1 MFDYF
6 TGIVK
11 DLGLNTVVLETG
23 GIGYELTVSR
33 FCINSLKLEDKAKI
47 YAYLSVREDGISLF
61 GFYSKEEKA
70 MFTRLTSISGIGP
83 KVAIGILSGLAL
95 NELCAAIAT
104 GDAKALSG
112 IKGIGKKTAER
123 IVLELRDKL
132 GEEFNFGA
140 EISGGVIQGSDIGE
154 DALLA
159 LMALGFTKQ
168 ESINAIKRVDTNG
181 KTVEEIIM
189 AALKRG

>member
-23 GIGYELTVSR
+23 GIGYEFTVSR
-33 FCINSLKLEDKAKI
+33 FCINNLKLEEKAKI
-47 YAYLSVREDGISLF
+47 YAYMSVREDGISLY
-61 GFYSKEEKA
+61 GFYSKQEKA
-70 MFTRLTSISGIGP
+70 MFLRLTTISGIGP
-83 KVAIGILSGLAL
+83 KVAIGVLSGLAID
-95 NELCAAIAT
+95 ELSIAIVN
-104 GDAKALSG
+104 GNHKALSG

-123 IVLELRDKL
+123 IVLELRDKM
-132 GEEFNFGA
+132 GEEFA
-140 EISGGVIQGSDIGE
+140 LGGDSSVAVVQSDISD
-154 DALLA
+154 DAIMA

-168 ESINAIKRVDTNG
+168 ESINAIKRVDTAG
-181 KTVEEIIM
+181 KSVEEIVM

>member
-6 TGIVK
+6 TGVVK

-23 GIGYELTVSR
+23 GIGYEFTVSR
-33 FCINSLKLEDKAKI
+33 FCLNNLHLADTVKL
-47 YAYLSVREDGISLF
+47 YSYLNVYEGGMGLF

-70 MFTRLTSISGIGP
+70 MFLRLISISGIAAKG
-83 KVAIGILSGLAL
+83 AIGILSGLSL
-95 NELCAAIAT
+95 NELCVAIAG

-112 IKGIGKKTAER
+112 IKGVGKKTAER

-132 GEEFNFGA
+132 GEEFSIGSDASDGF
-140 EISGGVIQGSDIGE
+140 VQSDIGE

-168 ESINAIKRVDTNG
+168 ESINAIKRVDTSG
-181 KTVEEIIM
+181 KTVEEIIK